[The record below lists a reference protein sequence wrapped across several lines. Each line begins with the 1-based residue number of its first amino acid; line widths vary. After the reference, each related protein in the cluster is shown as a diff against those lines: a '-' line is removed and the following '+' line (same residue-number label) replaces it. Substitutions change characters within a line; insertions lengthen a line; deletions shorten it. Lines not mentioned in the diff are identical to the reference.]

1 MKKRI
6 TTYDVKLIKEESKL
20 YELENVI
27 INSAYN
33 AGNIIQT
40 VCELN
45 DSTVEKFGI
54 ICLDTKNKVI
64 GIHIIGIGGLASC
77 NVEIRGIFQR
87 ALLNNAMSIILF
99 HNHPSGDPAPSK
111 EDIAITR
118 KIAEAGDVMTIKV
131 LDHIIVGD
139 EGRYVSLAE
148 RGVICQN

>member
-6 TTYDVKLIKEESKL
+6 ITYDVKLVKEESKL
-20 YELENVI
+20 YEMENVMV
-27 INSAYN
+27 NSAN
-33 AGNIIQT
+33 AAGEMVEL
-40 VCELN
+40 VCNLN

-64 GIHIIGIGGLASC
+64 GIHIIGVGGLASC

-99 HNHPSGDPAPSK
+99 HNHPSGDPTPSP
-111 EDIAITR
+111 EDINITR

-148 RGVICQN
+148 RGVI

>member
-6 TTYDVKLIKEESKL
+6 ITYDVKLVKEESKL
-20 YELENVI
+20 YEMENVMV
-27 INSAYN
+27 NSAN
-33 AGNIIQT
+33 AAGEMVEL
-40 VCELN
+40 VCNLN

-64 GIHIIGIGGLASC
+64 GIHIIGVGGLASC

-99 HNHPSGDPAPSK
+99 HNHPSGDPTPSP
-111 EDIAITR
+111 EDISITR

-148 RGVICQN
+148 RGVI

>member
-6 TTYDVKLIKEESKL
+6 ITYDVKLVKEESKL
-20 YELENVI
+20 YEMENVMV
-27 INSAYN
+27 NSAN
-33 AGNIIQT
+33 AAGEMVEL
-40 VCELN
+40 VCNLN

-64 GIHIIGIGGLASC
+64 GIHIINIGGLASC

-99 HNHPSGDPAPSK
+99 HNHPSGDPTPSP
-111 EDIAITR
+111 EDISITR

-148 RGVICQN
+148 RGVI